1 MKRRK
6 NRVEFRLEHM
16 KYKDILDI
24 DKLAIPSDQVV
35 CLTGKSGSGK
45 TTLMKLLNG
54 MISPDSG
61 EVYVGNQRVS
71 EMDLVQLRRDVT
83 MLQQTPSIFEGTVGE
98 NLNIGRK
105 FAGIEPATEAEMK
118 QALETV
124 YLAKSLDDDADE
136 LSGGEKQRLAFARVL
151 LLSPKVLLLDE
162 PTSALDEETAHE
174 IMKQVLEKFK
184 QHKQTVIMVT
194 HAQSIVDAFA
204 EYVVKLDAGKVV
216 SAGGVHV

>member
-1 MKRRK
+1 M
-6 NRVEFRLEHM
+6 EFKLEHV

-24 DKLAIPSDQVV
+24 EELRIPSDQVV

-61 EVYVGNQRVS
+61 EVYVGDKSVS
-71 EMDLVQLRRDVT
+71 GMDLVQLRRDVT

-105 FAGIEPATEAEMK
+105 FAGEEPATEAEMK
-118 QALETV
+118 QALRTV
-124 YLAKSLDDDADE
+124 HLTKHLDDHAEE

-151 LLSPKVLLLDE
+151 LLSPKALLLDE

-174 IMKQVLEKFK
+174 IMQQVLEEFK
-184 QHKQTVIMVT
+184 QKKQTVIMVT
-194 HAQSIVDAFA
+194 HAQSMVDAFA
-204 EYVVKLDAGKVV
+204 EYVVKLDAGKIV